1 MDYENITAGIEPGG
15 SKKIYEA
22 RILIC
27 FLLNLLDKPLSRSD
41 INNILQYK
49 SLVNY
54 FTFAQA
60 FNDMLKD
67 EHIMEYRSEDNKTE
81 RIVEP
86 LFVLT
91 VAGKK
96 TADIFKSTIAST
108 VKNKLELAAKEYLNN
123 VKLLQENIV
132 TINKVD
138 DGYMVLCRIKD
149 VGSDLITINIFAPDR
164 QTAEKIKKNFI
175 KGSLELYQYVFDFL
189 TF

>member
-27 FLLNLLDKPLSRSD
+27 FLLNLLNKPLSRSD

-60 FNDMLKD
+60 FNDIIKD
-67 EHIMEYRSEDNKTE
+67 KHIVEYKGEDSKEKN
-81 RIVEP
+81 IEP

-91 VAGKK
+91 AAGKK
-96 TADIFKSTIAST
+96 TADVFKNTIAST

-123 VKLLQENIV
+123 LKLLEENIV

-149 VGSDLITINIFAPDR
+149 VGSDLITINIFAPDK
-164 QTAEKIKKNFI
+164 QIAERIKKNFV
-175 KGSLELYQYVFDFL
+175 KGSLELYQYIFDFL
-189 TF
+189 TY